1 MNSKWIKGLNVRPE
15 TINVLEES
23 IGVKLTNIGLSD
35 VFVDLTPKARETR
48 KNKQMDHIKLKSFCT
63 SKEIIVREFPAGPVV
78 RTRDFYCWDPHSI
91 PGWGTKIPQ
100 DTRHS
105 K

>member
-1 MNSKWIKGLNVRPE
+1 MTKDLNVVPE
-15 TINVLEES
+15 TIKLEENM
-23 IGVKLTNIGLSD
+23 GNNNLTGISLSD

-78 RTRDFYCWDPHSI
+78 RTRFFHY
-91 PGWGTKIPQ
+91 
-100 DTRHS
+100 
-105 K
+105 